1 MVMVMKRIVSILG
14 VLFAS
19 IALLSAAEKG
29 DTLKLMSYNLRFGEL
44 ASMEQIAGYI
54 VFSP

>member
-44 ASMEQIAGYI
+44 ASM
-54 VFSP
+54 S